1 MTPSL
6 IVLLVAVAA
15 AGGIWLAWN
24 VVRRSQRRQRAIRDL
39 LDAADALEAS
49 LRSARVEIE
58 AVARD
63 HVNPVRGAMEDL
75 LRQRMWLQEHGQ
87 SASLQQLAD
96 VRAGIS
102 ICYDMWFPETTRS
115 LVAMGA
121 EVILHPTMT
130 NTIDRDVEQSIARAS
145 AARAAKTEPSPKT
158 GHSRNTTRRL
168 GSEPISFCTVGS
180 IRLQKEQ
187 L

>member
-58 AVARD
+58 AVAGD
-63 HVNPVRGAMEDL
+63 HVNPVRAAMEDL

-96 VRAGIS
+96 VRA
-102 ICYDMWFPETTRS
+102 S
-115 LVAMGA
+115 LEAARGN
-121 EVILHPTMT
+121 LQGQL
-130 NTIDRDVEQSIARAS
+130 NRVEQ
-145 AARAAKTEPSPKT
+145 ARAADA
-158 GHSRNTTRRL
+158 
-168 GSEPISFCTVGS
+168 
-180 IRLQKEQ
+180 
-187 L
+187 